1 MLQFKYFDLENHL
14 ESSKGCRV
22 IEFNDL
28 SCEKNDLR
36 SKENGHVC
44 INLRESV
51 QIKKLSKLF
60 MLDGILED
68 GYLKS
73 SFSSLPKVELPSND
87 VVIFDPYFAKGLPSS
102 ENIPE
107 RVDFYANFISKF
119 LNDFIRNADLKLMD
133 SKYSIYLVVGT
144 DNVSKSPLQ
153 FLDPKSRDELEN
165 KLNEMVCPRPLKCII
180 QLSPKLHDRGVIGTY
195 FRYSFSSSFNSESTV
210 DLFGLLASSKSYFNT
225 IDRLNVHADNNFSFL
240 NSASKD
246 LRLCWFD

>member
-1 MLQFKYFDLENHL
+1 M
-14 ESSKGCRV
+14 
-22 IEFNDL
+22 
-28 SCEKNDLR
+28 NDLR

-44 INLRESV
+44 INLRESIQV
-51 QIKKLSKLF
+51 KKLSKLF

-102 ENIPE
+102 DNNPE
-107 RVDFYANFISKF
+107 KVDFYANFISKF

-133 SKYSIYLVVGT
+133 SKYSIYLVVGS
-144 DNVSKSPLQ
+144 DNERKSPLQ
-153 FLDPKSRDELEN
+153 FLDSKSRDELEN
-165 KLNEMVCPRPLKCII
+165 KLNEMVCPRPLKCMI

-225 IDRLNVHADNNFSFL
+225 INRLNGHADKNFSFL
-240 NSASKD
+240 NSTSKD